1 MAHNLLKNIQ
11 FVSHLIHPKR
21 NALTKL
27 ASISPLPLS
36 AEYIDLN
43 KTAQGC
49 LSRGWILLFFLSLEA
64 QIILEKSDRIEKC
77 MFKQSVY
84 FIVSEHLNL
93 YVYCIEFI
101 IGYS

>member
-1 MAHNLLKNIQ
+1 M
-11 FVSHLIHPKR
+11 
-21 NALTKL
+21 
-27 ASISPLPLS
+27 
-36 AEYIDLN
+36 
-43 KTAQGC
+43 
-49 LSRGWILLFFLSLEA
+49 SRGWILLFFLSLEA

-101 IGYS
+101 IGYSWVKKENVMLNVERSEI